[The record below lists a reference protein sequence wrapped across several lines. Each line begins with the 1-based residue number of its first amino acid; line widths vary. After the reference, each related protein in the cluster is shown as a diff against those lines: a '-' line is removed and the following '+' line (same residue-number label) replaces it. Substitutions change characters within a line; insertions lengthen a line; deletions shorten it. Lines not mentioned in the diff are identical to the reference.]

1 MKNTEKTILYGALAG
16 FTWSIGGAI
25 SGYLYGTVQNQL
37 DEMNGRPPSQNP
49 IMNGIIGTV
58 TGAFFM
64 GGLYYG
70 VKLAEAEGKIEELN
84 HEKQVQSQ
92 RPVRNIPA
100 AAEEVHTP
108 APTVA
113 IAPEQAIAQEAKPS
127 TQPST
132 QWQDYID
139 QRGTA
144 LQQVRR

>member
-49 IMNGIIGTV
+49 IMNGIIGAV

-70 VKLAEAEGKIEELN
+70 VKLAEAEGKIEALH
-84 HEKQVQSQ
+84 HEQQMQSQ
-92 RPVRNIPA
+92 RPMRKTTAVTEEQPA
-100 AAEEVHTP
+100 LTP
-108 APTVA
+108 TRAL
-113 IAPEQAIAQEAKPS
+113 EQEAA
-127 TQPST
+127 PST
-132 QWQDYID
+132 QWQDYVE